1 MPYLYTLAEEAART
15 GLPLMRPLWLEYP
28 DAETTSQSDADAYYT
43 NDRVF
48 FLGDDL
54 LVVPKLD
61 ETLDPI
67 EVVVPPGTWYDYWT
81 GERLSG
87 TRKRKLTPALGELP
101 VLVRGGA
108 ILPHQAVVQST
119 SETPKG
125 PLELP
130 RLPRADCHGSLYM
143 DDGNTFNYEKGEFLR
158 LGLSCQEG
166 AGTIR
171 VTTAPAEGSYAP
183 WFSSIAFVVHGV
195 TSAPKEVTVAGAGGA
210 SKPVRD
216 YTYDAGKKTVSVTAP
231 YEKGGEV
238 VAVAF

>member
-1 MPYLYTLAEEAART
+1 
-15 GLPLMRPLWLEYP
+15 MRPLWLEYP

-67 EVVVPPGTWYDYWT
+67 EVVVPPGD
-81 GERLSG
+81 
-87 TRKRKLTPALGELP
+87 
-101 VLVRGGA
+101 LVRLLDRRALERDPEEEADAGAGRACRCWCAGGRSCR
-108 ILPHQAVVQST
+108 IQAVVQST

-125 PLELP
+125 PLELRVYP
-130 RLPRADCHGSLYM
+130 GADCHGSLYM

-166 AGTIR
+166 AGSIR

-238 VAVAF
+238 VTVAF